1 MTKRPT
7 KGKGVPL
14 QFDGSA
20 ATKIKKP
27 TSRSTDAQAAPS
39 ADLHGPMLSATG
51 SEPTIALS
59 SAAEV
64 QAVATLT
71 EQALAFTDQLSRA
84 QRDTSVGLILM
95 CTAMLSVYAL
105 FGVMA

>member
-1 MTKRPT
+1 MLKQRHP
-7 KGKGVPL
+7 P
-14 QFDGSA
+14 
-20 ATKIKKP
+20 IY
-27 TSRSTDAQAAPS
+27 TDRV
-39 ADLHGPMLSATG
+39 GRTG

-71 EQALAFTDQLSRA
+71 EQAWAFTDQLSRA

>member
-1 MTKRPT
+1 
-7 KGKGVPL
+7 
-14 QFDGSA
+14 
-20 ATKIKKP
+20 
-27 TSRSTDAQAAPS
+27 
-39 ADLHGPMLSATG
+39 MLGATG
-51 SEPTIALS
+51 IEPTIALS

>member
-1 MTKRPT
+1 MTKRPS

-14 QFDGSA
+14 QSDGSA

-27 TSRSTDAQAAPS
+27 TSRLTDAQAAPS
-39 ADLHGPMLSATG
+39 ADLHRPILGATG

-71 EQALAFTDQLSRA
+71 EQVLAFTDQLSRA